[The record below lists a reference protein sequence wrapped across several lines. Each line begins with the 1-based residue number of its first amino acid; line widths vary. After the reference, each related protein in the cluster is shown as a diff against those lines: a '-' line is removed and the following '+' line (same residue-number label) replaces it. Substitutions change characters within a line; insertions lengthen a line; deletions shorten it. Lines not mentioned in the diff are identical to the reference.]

1 MNQLGCYR
9 AALTAGVLA
18 LVVGCGPKSGLD
30 LVPVRGEVTYN
41 GKPLA
46 EGTVVYLPEQA
57 SAGRQATGPLQPDGS
72 FSLTTQKR
80 DDGVMKGS
88 YQIVVYAYKPHP
100 GEPKTRE
107 EHEAMVQKGGIER
120 GHIIPMKYTEPATSG
135 LSDTVDENHSG
146 FKKIELTD

>member
-1 MNQLGCYR
+1 MKRLGSHW
-9 AALTAGVLA
+9 AALAAGA
-18 LVVGCGPKSGLD
+18 LFVAGCGSKSELD

-46 EGTVVYLPEQA
+46 EGTVVYLPDQA
-57 SAGRQATGPLQPDGS
+57 SAGRQATGPINSDGS

-88 YQIVVYAYKPHP
+88 YQIVVLAYKPHP

-107 EHEAMVQKGGIER
+107 EHEAMAQKGGIER
-120 GHIIPMKYTEPATSG
+120 GYIIPVKYTEPATSG

-146 FKKIELTD
+146 FKKIELKD